1 MHLFVQETNTLRNE
15 YTAFLVALIPFFYC
29 IALLFV
35 TLIMA
40 KSRDLKSKIMLWM
53 SVCIGMLLFQTQQ
66 WLVNAQEPILS
77 YAAIVCASIIG
88 VGVIRR
94 DHSLHSGKG
103 NKPAL

>member
-1 MHLFVQETNTLRNE
+1 
-15 YTAFLVALIPFFYC
+15 
-29 IALLFV
+29 
-35 TLIMA
+35 
-40 KSRDLKSKIMLWM
+40 
-53 SVCIGMLLFQTQQ
+53 MLLFQTQQ